1 MSVILS
7 FDDRT
12 PQIDGTAWVAPNATI
27 IGDVVLHPESSVF
40 YGAVLRA
47 DSDTIVL
54 GAGSNLQD
62 NVVVHVDEG
71 VPVTIGAGATEDSQQ
86 RVLIL
91 NGQFARSLVCASA

>member
-7 FDDRT
+7 FADRT
-12 PQIDGTAWVAPNATI
+12 PRIDGTAWVAPNATI

-71 VPVTIGAGATEDSQQ
+71 VPVTIGSGVSVGHGAVVHGCTIEDDC
-86 RVLIL
+86 LI
-91 NGQFARSLVCASA
+91 GM